1 MEPDSDFFA
10 NAPEGAR
17 DYVIGAPRSIQQWIL
32 EKVRH
37 QRKTK
42 EIERLEAKYRVEIEA
57 LKTQLE
63 EASSRQSKRGKPIEV
78 QLVEQQAMLEKLGAE
93 NERLKREMEEVKRGA
108 MATKSS
114 PGRYRRD
121 EDQTNT
127 ETALGS
133 ASAPVPPMS
142 SSESGH
148 SSDTN
153 GNTPPRGVSDPVEAD
168 MPNAAFSSPETR
180 SSTST
185 PLSSPFKSPCD
196 PANRPSKD
204 TRTQTSIITAAMQPE
219 FLGNQDQNNK
229 QAFVTADL
237 GEKLASSIATKL
249 GSKFSG
255 AVHIKDFEPID
266 PESLKKTINLP
277 QEDYDLV
284 GVEYKDSSLILS
296 SRGFK
301 VPDFSRP
308 PLTDI
313 NAKTFIENL
322 IANPPKGHIPYYVG
336 PSLASCQQKFDNLLH
351 PGKLS
356 KLVDLRK
363 ESAQP
368 GINNDGHVAGVTLPY
383 WLLGSAFSGTAM
395 HREDANWRSANIT
408 LIGEKIWLLID
419 PDHSNRFEH
428 FVARLVGE
436 KRGSSR
442 CDQWIRHHNLLIGPN
457 QLSEEGI
464 EFRLLTAGPGDMVVT
479 QPGQY
484 HFAVNKTACFAI
496 AINILLDDEELFPD
510 RRVRVCEECGLSFA
524 ANENIGNI
532 ELLPGASERKSLR
545 HQTRL
550 QKAQQ
555 SPSSAPQ
562 KVPTR
567 TSKRFAAEATEQPL
581 AKKPKDGP
589 TSDDLAD
596 FLFNSDALNRFQE
609 LLTAWRARDNVR
621 SFAVGGLA
629 PYEKVAAYYELA
641 SHFDSKSVLTALL
654 ACVARIQTFKEM
666 NKTKEGRKNLPPGTL
681 EKFHKLSRTKVEFST
696 FRSHIF
702 NARNFDEILGSL
714 VVFLPFQ
721 GNGEISMRQF
731 ERGCT
736 PNFRRCLKSRPHFEL
751 FQQLGQTFVDSILE
765 GSGYQMTIFEC
776 VPTKP
781 ELSKLP
787 LECQVQLLKV
797 GYIQENLSE
806 TPNWQKPEDWLWDWP
821 LPPDWL
827 PPGCKCM
834 LCKHSNCTCIQRY
847 TTCEGLHVSHYG
859 KKGFGIRVTQFYGR
873 RHVFGELVGN
883 LVKPGSFSDGM
894 GLVFARDDL
903 DGQPVTAQLYTGDKG
918 NIFRFINHRCCSPA
932 VKIEGM
938 RISGKYRMMVV
949 SVRDVTAGEE
959 LTANWGCGF
968 VEGTCL
974 CEDCE
979 NNQDKEGTVGV

>member
-1 MEPDSDFFA
+1 MEPESDYFA

-17 DYVIGAPRSIQQWIL
+17 DYVVSAPKSIQLWIL
-32 EKVRH
+32 RKVCDH
-37 QRKTK
+37 TK
-42 EIERLEAKYRVEIEA
+42 EIERLEARHRMEIKT
-57 LKTQLE
+57 LKTELE
-63 EASSRQSKRGKPIEV
+63 EPSFSKSKRGQSIKI
-78 QLVEQQAMLEKLGAE
+78 QLVEQQAMLEKLRTE
-93 NERLKREMEEVKRGA
+93 NERLKREMEEVKRGIK
-108 MATKSS
+108 ATKSS
-114 PGRYRRD
+114 PVGYRRD
-121 EDQTNT
+121 EDQTDM
-127 ETALGS
+127 EPALGP
-133 ASAPVPPMS
+133 ASAPLLS
-142 SSESGH
+142 ASRGDSEH
-148 SSDTN
+148 SSDTT
-153 GNTPPRGVSDPVEAD
+153 GSTPQNVADPVDAD
-168 MPNAAFSSPETR
+168 MPDAAFSSPEAH

-185 PLSSPFKSPCD
+185 PLNSPPQSPCN
-196 PANRPSKD
+196 PANRPSND
-204 TRTQTSIITAAMQPE
+204 TRTQTATSVIPSAAMQPE
-219 FLGNQDQNNK
+219 FLWNQDPNRQ

-237 GEKLASSIATKL
+237 GERLASSIATKL
-249 GSKFSG
+249 GSNFSG
-255 AVHIKDFEPID
+255 AVHIKDFEQID
-266 PESLKKTINLP
+266 PEHFKKIIDLP
-277 QEDYDLV
+277 KEDYDLV
-284 GVEYKDSSLILS
+284 GVEYKDNSLVLS
-296 SRGFK
+296 SCGFQ
-301 VPDFSRP
+301 VPDFFHAP
-308 PLTDI
+308 IPDVDG
-313 NAKTFIENL
+313 KTFIENL
-322 IANPPKGHIPYYVG
+322 IADPPKGHIPYYVG
-336 PSLASCQQKFDNLLH
+336 PSLASCQQKFDNFLH

-363 ESAQP
+363 ESAKP

-383 WLLGSAFSGTAM
+383 WLLGSALSGTAM

-419 PDHSNRFEH
+419 PDHSNRFED
-428 FVARLVGE
+428 FVARLIKE

-457 QLSEEGI
+457 QLSDEGI
-464 EFRLLTAGPGDMVVT
+464 KFRLLTAGPGDMVVT

-484 HFAVNKTACFAI
+484 HLAVNKTACFAV

-524 ANENIGNI
+524 ANENIGNVQ
-532 ELLPGASERKSLR
+532 LLPGASERKSLR
-545 HQTRL
+545 HQTRI

-562 KVPTR
+562 NVPTR
-567 TSKRFAAEATEQPL
+567 TSKRFAAKATGQPL
-581 AKKPKDGP
+581 AKKPKDEP
-589 TSDDLAD
+589 TPDDLAD

-629 PYEKVAAYYELA
+629 PHEKVAAYYELA
-641 SHFDSKSVLTALL
+641 SYFDSKSVLTALL
-654 ACVARIQTFKEM
+654 ACLARIQTFREM
-666 NKTKEGRKNLPPGTL
+666 DKTKEGRKNLPPRTL
-681 EKFHKLSRTKVEFST
+681 ENFYKLSKTKVEFST

-721 GNGEISMRQF
+721 GNCEISMRQF

-736 PNFRRCLKSRPHFEL
+736 QNFQSCLKSRPHFEL
-751 FQQLGQTFVDSILE
+751 FRQLGQTFVDSILE
-765 GSGYQMTIFEC
+765 DSQMTIFEC

-781 ELSKLP
+781 ELP

-806 TPNWQKPEDWLWDWP
+806 TPNWQKPEDWPWDWP

-859 KKGFGIRVTQFYGR
+859 KKGFGIQVTKSYGR
-873 RHVFGELVGN
+873 HHVFGELVGTF
-883 LVKPGSFSDGM
+883 VEPGFFSNGM

-903 DGQPVTAQLYTGDKG
+903 DGQPVSAQLYTGDKG

-949 SVRDVTAGEE
+949 SVRDVTVGEE
-959 LTANWGCGF
+959 LTANWGSGF
-968 VEGTCL
+968 IEGTCL

-979 NNQDKEGTVGV
+979 SSRHKKGIVGV